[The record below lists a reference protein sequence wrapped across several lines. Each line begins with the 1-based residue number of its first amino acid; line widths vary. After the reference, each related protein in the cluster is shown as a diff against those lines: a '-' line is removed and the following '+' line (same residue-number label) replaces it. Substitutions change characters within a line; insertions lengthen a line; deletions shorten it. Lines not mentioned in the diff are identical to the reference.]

1 MKRISSLVSMLGLA
15 AATLAAPAALA
26 NVSGAIYTSLSDG
39 SEVNFNIYGSKGDVY
54 LNGGPG
60 KGAGSNAPGLSPSG
74 TALAPAIYVFMV
86 TSPDGQLLSTDWA
99 ACRLVSVVN
108 GVIAGRYDDP
118 ASPCPTELHPNGST
132 QGEGAIAVRLAPY
145 ADTPNPGGEYK
156 VWLTPYGSYQCPLN
170 VVTCAEGKNGFIN
183 SESKTDNFKVGSVP
197 DEIDTRFWFNGQPLD
212 NRAITWLDT
221 HGASNTKWSY
231 FDPSRWIM
239 HEAHV
244 EAPEI
249 GTHYIAIANQPGCT
263 VGDVYVDGVKSRKRG
278 PQTVAVKITKGMK
291 SKGTFTVWVDVY
303 CTSIQ

>member
-1 MKRISSLVSMLGLA
+1 MKRMSSVVSALGLVV
-15 AATLAAPAALA
+15 ATLAAPSAWA
-26 NVSGAIYTSLSDG
+26 NVSGAIYTSLLDG
-39 SEVNFNIYGSKGDVY
+39 SEVNFNIYGSKADVY

-60 KGAGSNAPGLSPSG
+60 KGAGTNAAG
-74 TALAPAIYVFMV
+74 LAPDGRYIFMV
-86 TSPDGQLLSTDWA
+86 TSPDGQLLSTDIA
-99 ACRLVSVVN
+99 SCRQVHVIGGLVR
-108 GVIAGRYDDP
+108 GIALPEATDP
-118 ASPCPTELHPNGST
+118 ACPALHLNGAPSPQAG
-132 QGEGAIAVRLAPY
+132 GATAVQLLPY
-145 ADTPNPGGEYK
+145 SDTPNPGGEYK
-156 VWLTPYGSYQCPLN
+156 AWLTPKASFACDMDE
-170 VVTCAEGKNGFIN
+170 VTCANGRHGFIN
-183 SESKTDNFKVGSVP
+183 SESKTDNFKVGSVA

-212 NRAITWLDT
+212 NRAVTWFDT

-249 GTHYIAIANQPGCT
+249 GTHYISIANQPGCA

-278 PQTVAVKITKGMK
+278 PQTVPVKITKGMK